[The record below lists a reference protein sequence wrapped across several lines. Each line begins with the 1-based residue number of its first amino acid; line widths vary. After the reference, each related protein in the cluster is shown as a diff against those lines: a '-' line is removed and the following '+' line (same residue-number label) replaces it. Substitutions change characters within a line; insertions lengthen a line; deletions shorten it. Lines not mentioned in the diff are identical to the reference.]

1 METAAASARGLTD
14 ALSRSQP
21 TVVHRSYN
29 YKNVGDVNVLVSPK
43 DVSRRR
49 GRWALWHLGRPKYSL
64 GLPRERLGR
73 QLSNGLFAGKCT
85 FPDKCAVCLGE
96 ASRGIVYEMLG
107 NVVKGGS
114 GRYRGKDRRV
124 VIASNMERV
133 WYSVP
138 FCETHAAKPGGV
150 AFGTTLNDRGWVA
163 FRNTTYGAEF
173 GNLNGIEPHR
183 FARRWWAALLA
194 VAALLLVLG
203 GGIIAQAT
211 GMEGTIVDDIAI
223 ASVFLLL
230 GIGLLAYL
238 YTTLVMPWRTRRKRG
253 GTAPGPTA
261 VGAHHD
267 RGDGY
272 CAFCFEP
279 WPCRTART

>member
-49 GRWALWHLGRPKYSL
+49 GRWALWHFGRPKFSL
-64 GLPRERLGR
+64 GWAKDRTGQQLGY
-73 QLSNGLFAGKCT
+73 GLFAGKCA
-85 FPDKCAVCLGE
+85 FPDKCAVCLAE
-96 ASRGIVYEMLG
+96 PSRGVVYEMLG

-138 FCETHAAKPGGV
+138 FCDTHAAKPGGV
-150 AFGTTLNDRGWVA
+150 AFGKTYNDRGWVA
-163 FRNTTYGAEF
+163 FRNPTYRAEF
-173 GNLNGIEPHR
+173 GELNGIQPR
-183 FARRWWAALLA
+183 GFARRWWAVLLA
-194 VAALLLVLG
+194 VAALFLVLG
-203 GGIIAQAT
+203 GGIIAT
-211 GMEGTIVDDIAI
+211 VPGMDGTVGDDIAV
-223 ASVFLLL
+223 AAVLLLL
-230 GIGLLAYL
+230 GVGMLAYL
-238 YTTLVMPWRTRRKRG
+238 YITLVVPWRTRRKTG
-253 GTAPGPTA
+253 GIAPGPTA

-267 RGDGY
+267 RGDGI

-279 WPCRTART
+279 WPCRAART